1 MDFLGNEAIQLLFIQ
16 TWFCALI
23 FIKFI
28 YINIKSFVKY
38 CLICKLL
45 RIISSTKENKLIT
58 VHIMYRRVYIDTWAC
73 IIRCCRT
80 GAWGD
85 CLPDELLQC
94 LPKDATPCLL
104 SVFECDD
111 CWYLSMINKIDLVQS
126 HAAQDLLRQFLLFL
140 CLHSEISQNNVSEN

>member
-1 MDFLGNEAIQLLFIQ
+1 MILCTNIHQVH
-16 TWFCALI
+16 
-23 FIKFI
+23 I
-28 YINIKSFVKY
+28 YIYIKSFVKY

-80 GAWGD
+80 EAWGD

-94 LPKDATPCLL
+94 LPKDDNSVLVISLRVWRLLVSVHDQQNRSCSVSRSTRPAPAVPLVSVPAFRDFAKQCLKKL
-104 SVFECDD
+104 G
-111 CWYLSMINKIDLVQS
+111 LKN
-126 HAAQDLLRQFLLFL
+126 
-140 CLHSEISQNNVSEN
+140 